1 MTENFHYKGFFT
13 FYYHPTNQGKVVKE
27 FLREVVTE
35 RLRKEARKRPWKDY
49 SLEQKRDAVDLAKYA
64 IHRLSPEMLAK
75 YLDPEY
81 QKGESTEEQNVQTSV
96 SLYHVINLIPKLI
109 VYPAQFDIKND
120 LACRILKNSFGSV
133 DFEESM

>member
-27 FLREVVTE
+27 YLREVVTE
-35 RLRKEARKRPWKDY
+35 RLKKEARKRPWKDY
-49 SLEQKRDAVDLAKYA
+49 SLEQKRDAIDLARIA
-64 IHRLSPEMLAK
+64 IQRLSPEMLAK